1 MQFTVFYS
9 WQTDSPEETNKKFLR
24 DVIKVAVAMVSAD
37 GVLVDSPRFESGMEG
52 VSGTPEVATVM
63 FEKIDRCAIF
73 IGDVSIVAQIPPSE
87 EGHEPKHIPNPNV
100 SLELGYAA
108 ARIGWGRVIC
118 VMNEAFGRRDQQPF
132 DVRNRRYP
140 IDYTLD
146 PKDMSQKEKVH
157 KYLVDL
163 MYKAILTVQENEHR
177 AAEDARDRLDADC
190 IRVMQEQAGTLY
202 FSEREYGPDTD
213 PYAILRFKNVIARLL
228 SLKLL
233 RYDQQPNADGVS
245 FSWSYHWT
253 HLGKLVLRLL
263 KFSDLLDMKD
273 NAVP

>member
-9 WQTDSPEETNKKFLR
+9 WQTDRPEETNKKFLR
-24 DVIKVAVAMVSAD
+24 DVIKEAVAKVSAE
-37 GVLVDSPRFESGMEG
+37 GVLVDSPRFESGMDG
-52 VSGTPEVATVM
+52 VAGTPEVATVM
-63 FEKIDRCAIF
+63 FDRIDECANF
-73 IGDVSIVAQIPPSE
+73 IGDVTIVAQIPAAKE
-87 EGHEPKHIPNPNV
+87 DEQPKFIPNPNV

-118 VMNEAFGRRDQQPF
+118 VTNEAFGRRDQQPF

-146 PKDMSQKEKVH
+146 PKDMSQKAAVK

-163 MYKAILTVQENEHR
+163 LYKAIKSVQENEHR

-190 IRVMQEQAGTLY
+190 IRVLQEQAGTFHFY
-202 FSEREYGPDTD
+202 ERDYAPGAD
-213 PYAILRFKNVIARLL
+213 PFPILRYKASITRLL

-233 RYDQQPNADGVS
+233 RYDQQPNLDGAS
-245 FSWSYHWT
+245 FSWAYHWT
-253 HLGKLVLRLL
+253 HLGKMVLRLL
-263 KFSDLLDMKD
+263 KFSDLLAAKKE
-273 NAVP
+273 

>member
-9 WQTDSPEETNKKFLR
+9 WQIDSPEETNKKFLR
-24 DVIKVAVAMVSAD
+24 EVIKEAIAKVSAD
-37 GVLVDSPRFESGMEG
+37 GVLVDSPRFESGMDG

-63 FEKIDRCAIF
+63 FDKIDECAIF
-73 IGDVSIVAQIPPSE
+73 IGDVTIVAQIPPSE
-87 EGHEPKHIPNPNV
+87 LGKETKFIPNPNV

-146 PKDMSQKEKVH
+146 PKDLSQKAAVK

-163 MYKAILTVQENEHR
+163 LYKAMKNVQENEHR
-177 AAEDARDRLDADC
+177 AAEDARDRLDSDC
-190 IRVMQEQAGTLY
+190 IKLMLQQANTFY
-202 FSEREYGPDTD
+202 FSEREVEQGAD
-213 PYAILRFKNVIARLL
+213 PLTVLRYKASLTRLL

-233 RYDQQPNADGVS
+233 RYDHQPHQDQA
-245 FSWSYHWT
+245 FYHWAYHWT

-263 KFSDLLDMKD
+263 KFSDLL
-273 NAVP
+273 AVKKE